1 MTILIVGLILFL
13 GMHSLPFLAPGLR
26 QSLQV
31 RIGEV
36 PYKGLAGAVGLI
48 GFVLICWGY
57 GLARVDVTPL
67 YIPPVWTRHLALLI
81 LLPVFP
87 LLFAAYLPGR
97 IQSWAKHPMLLA
109 VIIWALAHLIAN
121 GNQADV
127 VLFGAFLAWAL
138 ADRISLTRRT
148 EPLVQGAPP
157 GKAND
162 LIAVVA
168 GLLLYGAFFG
178 WLHLWLIGVSPLGM
192 R

>member
-1 MTILIVGLILFL
+1 MTILIVGLIVFL
-13 GMHSLPFLAPGLR
+13 GMHSLSFLAPGLR

-31 RIGEV
+31 RIGEA
-36 PYKGLAGAVGLI
+36 PYKGLAGAVGLV
-48 GFVLICWGY
+48 GFLLIIWGY
-57 GLARVDVTPL
+57 GAARMDLLLL
-67 YIPPVWTRHLALLI
+67 YAPPVWTRHLALLI

-109 VIIWALAHLIAN
+109 VIFWAAGHLIAN
-121 GNQADV
+121 GTLVDV
-127 VLFGAFLAWAL
+127 VLFGSFLAWAL

-148 EPLVQGAPP
+148 EPPVQGAPP

-162 LIAVVA
+162 WIALVG
-168 GLLLYGAFFG
+168 GLLLYGAFLG
-178 WLHLWLIGVSPLGM
+178 GVHSWLIGVSPLGV